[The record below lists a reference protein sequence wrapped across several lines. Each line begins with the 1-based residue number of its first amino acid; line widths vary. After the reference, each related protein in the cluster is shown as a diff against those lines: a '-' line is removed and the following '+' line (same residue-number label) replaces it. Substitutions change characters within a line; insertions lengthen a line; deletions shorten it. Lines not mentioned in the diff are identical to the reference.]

1 MSENK
6 SLYEHLKAQ
15 CLDDWK
21 AYIQHDFVRQLGQG
35 TLKKECFQHYLKQ
48 DYLFLIQ
55 FSRAWGLAVFKSE
68 DLTSMRY
75 AQAGLNAMLDTE
87 IGLHV
92 EYCNDWGISEQQ
104 LQALPE
110 ASATV
115 AYTRYVMDAGFAGD
129 LLDLH
134 VALAPCIIGYAE
146 IAQWLA
152 EQPDT
157 VRDSNPYNAW
167 IEMYLSDEYQQ
178 AARTERELLD
188 TLGQDLPPARLAAL
202 EKRFRTAT
210 RMEVSFWQM
219 GLDLAD

>member
-1 MSENK
+1 M
-6 SLYEHLKAQ
+6 SLYDHLKTRCA
-15 CLDDWK
+15 DDWN
-21 AYIQHDFVRQLGQG
+21 AYIQHDFVRHLGQG
-35 TLKKECFQHYLKQ
+35 TLPRECFQHYLKQ

-75 AQAGLNAMLDTE
+75 AQSGLNAMLDTE

-92 EYCNDWGISEQQ
+92 DYCRDWGISEAQ

-115 AYTRYVMDAGFAGD
+115 AYTRYVLDAGFAGD

-146 IAQWLA
+146 IANWLA
-152 EQPDT
+152 AQPDT
-157 VRDSNPYNAW
+157 VREDSPYAPW
-167 IEMYLSDEYQQ
+167 IDMYLSDEYQQ
-178 AARTERELLD
+178 AANTERELLD
-188 TLGQDLPPARLAAL
+188 TLGQNLPPARLEAL
-202 EKRFRTAT
+202 SKRFRTAT
-210 RMEVSFWQM
+210 RMEASFWQM